1 MEIEEQIKTYTYDEV
16 YKTSLE
22 YFKGDEL
29 ATNVFI
35 SKYCLKSKNG
45 DYLESNPDDMHHRMA
60 KEFARVSTLSENE
73 IYELF
78 KDFKYIIP
86 QGSVMYGCGNNE
98 QTISLSNCFVV
109 GQPKDQYSSIILK
122 DLELASIYKRRGGAG
137 IDISTLRPRGTIV
150 NNAAGSSTGAVSF
163 MERYSN
169 TTREAAQNGRRGA
182 LMITLDVR
190 HPDIEEFIKIKQD
203 LTKVTGANISILLH
217 DDFMKAAEND
227 EDYILRFPCTSDDAE
242 DYVNDLRINGNEFDK
257 EVFDFERDI
266 PYNKLQILKGNQSNP
281 GDIYFK
287 RIKAK
292 ELWNKIIKAAHTSA
306 EPGLIFKDK
315 QDNYSPS
322 HIIKG
327 FENVTTNPCCLLG
340 NTLVKTKIGDIFIED
355 LVGKNITI
363 HDGEQW
369 ITCNSFDFKGVVDK
383 IYYIYF
389 SENDKIGCTFNHR
402 WFQDDKEILTE
413 KLSIWDEIDCINVN
427 TGYKYKKKIE
437 KIEIINGLFP
447 VYCPS
452 IQTTSKFVLNNG
464 LITGNSEIMMGE
476 FDSCRLMCINMFNF
490 VDNPFEENSTF
501 NMNKWYDICY
511 KAMEL
516 SDGLVDLELE
526 KVEQIINKIKSDD
539 IYDKNELNL
548 WEQVYKI
555 GKNGRRTGLGI
566 TGLGDAIATL
576 GYKYDSEQALSIVDK
591 IMETKLIAELDA
603 SCDMSSRKG
612 CYPAFNY
619 KAIQEDFQ
627 KHGSFFNF
635 IRESN
640 PAMESIILN
649 KGLRNISWSTVAPT
663 GSLSILAQ
671 TSSGI
676 EPLFQPFY
684 IRRKKINPADTNT
697 RIDFTD
703 KMGDKWQEYPV
714 LHPKFID
721 WCISKNSGNTK
732 KFLETLDKK
741 TLQGLFELSPW
752 YKSTA
757 NDIDWMKRIE
767 MQSIIQ
773 KYTTHSIS
781 STINLP
787 EDVSVNTVSKIYFES
802 WNKGL
807 KGITIYRDKCRD
819 GVLVSQKDTKSATEF
834 IYNNAP
840 KRPKDLPCDIHTTKV
855 KGINYNVIVGLFDGL
870 PYEVFAIS
878 EGETLKGK
886 GHLEK
891 VSKKKYRVVN
901 EDKSDIIIKDIIKEM
916 SSEEEAITRLLSI
929 SLRHGANIQFIVEQL
944 NKTSGSLV
952 NFDKAIAR
960 ILKSYIPEEQ
970 LISRAKCTDCG
981 SNNLKFEN
989 GCSACLDCG
998 SSKCG

>member
-1 MEIEEQIKTYTYDEV
+1 MEIEEQIKTYTYEEV
-16 YKTSLE
+16 YNSSLE

-35 SKYCLKSKNG
+35 SKYCLKSKDG
-45 DYLESNPDDMHHRMA
+45 DYLESNPDNMHHRMA

-137 IDISTLRPRGTIV
+137 LDISTLRPRGTIV

-190 HPDIEEFIKIKQD
+190 HPDIEEFIQIKQD

-217 DDFMKAAEND
+217 DDFMKAVEND
-227 EDYILRFPCTSDDAE
+227 EDYVLRFPCTSDDAE
-242 DYVNDLRINGNEFDK
+242 DYVNDLRINNDEFEK

-266 PYNKLQILKGNQSNP
+266 PYNKLQILKGNHSNP

-292 ELWNKIIKAAHTSA
+292 ELWNKIIKAAHNSA

-327 FENVTTNPCCLLG
+327 FENITTNPC
-340 NTLVKTKIGDIFIED
+340 
-355 LVGKNITI
+355 
-363 HDGEQW
+363 
-369 ITCNSFDFKGVVDK
+369 
-383 IYYIYF
+383 
-389 SENDKIGCTFNHR
+389 
-402 WFQDDKEILTE
+402 
-413 KLSIWDEIDCINVN
+413 
-427 TGYKYKKKIE
+427 
-437 KIEIINGLFP
+437 
-447 VYCPS
+447 
-452 IQTTSKFVLNNG
+452 
-464 LITGNSEIMMGE
+464 SEIMMGE
-476 FDSCRLMCINMFNF
+476 YDSCRLMCINMYSM
-490 VDNPFEENSTF
+490 VDNSFEENSTF
-501 NMNKWYDICY
+501 NIDKWYDICY

-526 KVEQIINKIKSDD
+526 KVEQIINKINSDE

-566 TGLGDAIATL
+566 TGLGDAIAAL
-576 GYKYDSEQALSIVDK
+576 GYKYDSQQALDIIDK
-591 IMETKLIAELDA
+591 VMDIKLSAELDA
-603 SCDMSSRKG
+603 SCDMASRKG
-612 CYPAFNY
+612 VYPAFDS
-619 KAIQEDFQ
+619 KAIQEDFE

-635 IRESN
+635 IRENN
-640 PAMESIILN
+640 PAMESLILN

-684 IRRKKINPADTNT
+684 TRRKKINPADTNT
-697 RIDFTD
+697 RVDFTD

-714 LHPKFID
+714 LHSKFVD
-721 WCISKNSGNTK
+721 WCTSKNSGNTK
-732 KFLETLDKK
+732 QFLETLDKK

-787 EDVSVNTVSKIYFES
+787 EDVSIDTVSKIYFES

-819 GVLVSQKDTKSATEF
+819 GVLVSQKETKSATEF

-960 ILKSYIPEEQ
+960 ILKTYIPEEQ
-970 LISRAKCTDCG
+970 LISRSKCQDCG
-981 SNNLKFEN
+981 SSNLKFEN
-989 GCSACLDCG
+989 GCSACLECG